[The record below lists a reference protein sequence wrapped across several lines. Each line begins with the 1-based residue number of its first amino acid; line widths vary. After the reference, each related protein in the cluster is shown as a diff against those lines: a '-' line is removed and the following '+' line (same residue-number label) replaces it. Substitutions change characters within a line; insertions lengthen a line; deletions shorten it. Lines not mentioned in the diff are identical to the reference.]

1 MEYKFQKNVFFD
13 SSSLDN
19 EIYVIWK
26 SSVLIIRG
34 SERVKQAVNKKSKKW
49 STETA
54 LYIYYPANWWWEY
67 SNLSGT
73 RYYIDPTPNSGNK
86 FTKQC
91 VAARREN

>member
-34 SERVKQAVNKKSKKW
+34 RERVKQAVNKKSKKW

-54 LYIYYPANWWWEY
+54 LMIF
-67 SNLSGT
+67 
-73 RYYIDPTPNSGNK
+73 IDIWPLLA
-86 FTKQC
+86 C
-91 VAARREN
+91 

>member
-34 SERVKQAVNKKSKKW
+34 RERVKQAVNKKSKKW

-54 LYIYYPANWWWEY
+54 LVVF
-67 SNLSGT
+67 
-73 RYYIDPTPNSGNK
+73 IDIWPLLA
-86 FTKQC
+86 C
-91 VAARREN
+91 

>member
-13 SSSLDN
+13 SSSLYN

-54 LYIYYPANWWWEY
+54 LMVF
-67 SNLSGT
+67 
-73 RYYIDPTPNSGNK
+73 IDIWPLLA
-86 FTKQC
+86 C
-91 VAARREN
+91 